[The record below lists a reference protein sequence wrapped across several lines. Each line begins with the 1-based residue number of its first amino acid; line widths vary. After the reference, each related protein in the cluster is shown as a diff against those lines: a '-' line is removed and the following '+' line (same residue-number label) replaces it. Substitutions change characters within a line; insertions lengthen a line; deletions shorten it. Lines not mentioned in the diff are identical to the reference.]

1 MKKSENNNK
10 KSNGR
15 VFQINIS
22 SGGVPKKSVNECLV
36 TTSEIAGDRQNNVK
50 VHGGPERALCLY
62 SLELL
67 LKLESEGHPVFPG
80 ALGENLTVTGI
91 DWDLAVPGSR
101 IRIGDNVLI
110 QVTSYTSP
118 CKAVRKYFK
127 DEENDRISDKA
138 HKGWSRVYAKVLQA
152 GDTKIGDVV
161 LID

>member
-1 MKKSENNNK
+1 MNQLTNNK
-10 KSNGR
+10 EISSGR
-15 VFQINIS
+15 LFQINIS
-22 SGGVPKKSVNECLV
+22 GGGVPKKSVDVCVV
-36 TTSEIAGDRQNNVK
+36 TNLGIVGDRQNNKK
-50 VHGGPERALCLY
+50 VHGGPQRALCLY